1 MQRSTLFQ
9 VELQVLILLSV
20 LSVAQIQVEQ
30 LWSSCQVGA
39 HPLCQCSLKTE
50 QMRLLLYLEP
60 PVKSG
65 TCWTG
70 STATGFH
77 KSDQRSAT
85 SADFKDLRTKSSM
98 SDWKSATRQKFWMG
112 ILITGEWWED
122 RVRMEDRVS
131 ERCGGGSESSDTRA
145 AIGLYR

>member
-9 VELQVLILLSV
+9 VEHQVLIL

-112 ILITGEWWED
+112 ILITGG
-122 RVRMEDRVS
+122 RIGS
-131 ERCGGGSESSDTRA
+131 ERRIGSARDAGGGQNLQILEQQLDSTGDR
-145 AIGLYR
+145 